1 MCTRRQL
8 GVTLIE
14 LVLFIVIVSVGVVGV
29 MATMGS
35 LVSHSADP
43 MARKQALAIAEL
55 LMTEVQQQ
63 PFTFCD
69 PQDAAALSA
78 TSGAGCTNDQNK
90 GGAALTSPTPG
101 TESRGNATD
110 PFDNVADYGGYSN
123 TGDVVTGNPNLAD
136 YTASVAITRAGGAGA
151 FTGLPADAVLQIIVT
166 VTGRSETVSLTGYRV
181 RYAPNSPG

>member
-1 MCTRRQL
+1 MSTRRQH

-29 MATMGS
+29 MSVMGS
-35 LVSHSADP
+35 LITHSADP

-78 TSGAGCTNDQNK
+78 TTAAACSNDQNK
-90 GGAALTSPTPG
+90 GGAALASPTPG
-101 TESRGNATD
+101 SESRGSATD
-110 PFDNVADYGGYSN
+110 PFDNVADYAGYSA
-123 TGDVVTGNPNLAD
+123 TGDVITGNASLAD
-136 YTASVAITRAGGAGA
+136 YSGSVAISRAGAAGA
-151 FTGLPADAVLQIIVT
+151 FASLPLDAVLQIVVT
-166 VTGRSETVSLTGYRV
+166 VTGRNETVSLTGYRV